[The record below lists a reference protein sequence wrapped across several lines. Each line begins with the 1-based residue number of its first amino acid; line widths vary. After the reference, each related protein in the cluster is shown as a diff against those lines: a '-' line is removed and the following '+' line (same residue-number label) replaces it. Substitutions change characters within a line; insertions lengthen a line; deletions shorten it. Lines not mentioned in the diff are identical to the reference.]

1 VKSALPGRNGCLSSP
16 GTQTLRLWQSSR
28 RGLAKLPGGASAL
41 VVGLVVT
48 AAAGG
53 WPDLAAGVLVQAA
66 SSNTAAP
73 ISSQQGR
80 GDLS

>member
-1 VKSALPGRNGCLSSP
+1 
-16 GTQTLRLWQSSR
+16 
-28 RGLAKLPGGASAL
+28 
-41 VVGLVVT
+41 VVT
-48 AAAGG
+48 AADGG

-80 GDLS
+80 GDFS